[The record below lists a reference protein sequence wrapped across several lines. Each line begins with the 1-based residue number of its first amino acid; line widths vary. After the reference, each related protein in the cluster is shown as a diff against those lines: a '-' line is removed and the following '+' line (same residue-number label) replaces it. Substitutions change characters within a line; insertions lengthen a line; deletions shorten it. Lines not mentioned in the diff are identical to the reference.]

1 MNERV
6 SKVWNS
12 VLKFLKDRIAEKDYN
27 AWIVNMSPVDI
38 DEKYFIVEVDNEF
51 MKNRIEG
58 SYSSIINEVIND
70 ILIDEWKEVK
80 IIVKSYAS
88 HNENNNYNDYIE
100 SKPDIA
106 KQKSNYSFGEMSYN
120 LNSKYVF
127 ENFIVGK
134 SNNFAHAACQA
145 VSKSLG
151 KVYNPLFIY
160 GGVGLGKTHLMHAIG
175 NYILSLDKNKKVYY
189 CSSEQFTNDLIFSIK
204 NDQMVNFRD
213 KYRKLDLLLID
224 DIQFISGKEST
235 QEEFFHTF
243 NELLNAGKHI
253 VISSDRP
260 PEEMNNIEKRLVS
273 RFGSGLISDIQSPD
287 YETRVAILKKKA
299 DLERINIPED
309 VFYYIAETVNSNIRE
324 LEGALNRVV
333 AKASL
338 LNRNINVEL
347 VEEIFYDILKTKTKI
362 VTKDKVL
369 SVVSEYY
376 NISLEEMKSSKRK
389 QEIAKS
395 RQVAMYF
402 LRDMLQIPL
411 ASIGDIF
418 GGKDHTTVMHSCA
431 KIEEERKT
439 NKSFDK
445 DISFIREKIMS

>member
-1 MNERV
+1 MSERA

-12 VLKFLKDRIAEKDYN
+12 VLKFLKDRIPEKDYS
-27 AWIVNMSPVDI
+27 AWIVNISPVDI
-38 DEKYFIVEVDNEF
+38 DEEYFIVEVDNDF
-51 MKNRIEG
+51 LKNKIEG
-58 SYSSIINEVIND
+58 KYSSTINEVIND
-70 ILIDEWKEVK
+70 ILIDEYKVVK
-80 IIVKSYAS
+80 IIVKSAYVPKQ
-88 HNENNNYNDYIE
+88 EPEEYMPPKEDNYKNR
-100 SKPDIA
+100 
-106 KQKSNYSFGEMSYN
+106 NTYSFGEMTYN
-120 LNSKYVF
+120 LNPKYVF

-145 VSKSLG
+145 VSKSPG
-151 KVYNPLFIY
+151 RVYNPLFIY

-175 NYILSLDKNKKVYY
+175 NYILSLDPNKKVYY
-189 CSSEQFTNDLIFSIK
+189 CSSEQFTNDLIYSLK
-204 NDQMVNFRD
+204 NEQMVNFRE

-224 DIQFISGKEST
+224 DIQFIAGKEST

-243 NELLNAGKHI
+243 NELHNAGKHI

-299 DLERINIPED
+299 ELEKINIPED

-362 VTKDKVL
+362 VTKEKVL
-369 SVVSEYY
+369 NVVSDYY
-376 NISLEEMKSSKRK
+376 GISIEDMKSSKRK
-389 QEIAKS
+389 QEIAKA
-395 RQVAMYF
+395 RQVAMFF

-411 ASIGDIF
+411 ATIGDVF

-431 KIEEERKT
+431 KIEEERKS

-445 DISFIREKIMS
+445 DLSSIKEKIMS